1 MLLGLVSLLM
11 IGCAGEEQYPSRPIT
26 LICPWSA
33 GGGSDRVARQLGSQ
47 LERQLGV
54 PVNVINATGGAGVTG
69 HTRGAIAHPD
79 GYTVTLVTA
88 ELNMLHWRG
97 LTNITYRDFRPIM
110 QVNRDYA
117 AIFVREDSEWQTLE
131 ELEESIRNNPGK
143 LKASGTAFGGIWHVA
158 LAGWLLESDL
168 QPNDVIW
175 ISINGSAPS
184 LQELIA
190 GGVEMVS
197 CSVPEAQS
205 LLDAGRIRCLA
216 VMSEERLSS
225 IPDVPT
231 LQELDI
237 PWTARTWR
245 GLAAP
250 EDMPDHKFQVLV
262 SAARDVVT
270 SPEYKNFLHQAG
282 FGYAAL
288 PPAEFEQ
295 TLQEEDEQYGEI
307 FRSEAFRSV
316 RTQEYGPMLVPT
328 ILFVLLGLTLLGL
341 LITGNLRLPDDA
353 QELTKDGL
361 IRVGLTIGAVVLY
374 LILAES
380 IGYIF
385 TMAILLGMLFW
396 WFRVKWYAAVPV
408 ILVLVPLTYQLF
420 AIYLR
425 VPLPWGWLGW

>member
-1 MLLGLVSLLM
+1 MSIKHSIRIVLLGLVSLLM

-190 GGVEMVS
+190 GGVEM
-197 CSVPEAQS
+197 
-205 LLDAGRIRCLA
+205 
-216 VMSEERLSS
+216 
-225 IPDVPT
+225 
-231 LQELDI
+231 
-237 PWTARTWR
+237 
-245 GLAAP
+245 
-250 EDMPDHKFQVLV
+250 
-262 SAARDVVT
+262 
-270 SPEYKNFLHQAG
+270 
-282 FGYAAL
+282 
-288 PPAEFEQ
+288 
-295 TLQEEDEQYGEI
+295 
-307 FRSEAFRSV
+307 
-316 RTQEYGPMLVPT
+316 
-328 ILFVLLGLTLLGL
+328 
-341 LITGNLRLPDDA
+341 
-353 QELTKDGL
+353 
-361 IRVGLTIGAVVLY
+361 
-374 LILAES
+374 
-380 IGYIF
+380 
-385 TMAILLGMLFW
+385 
-396 WFRVKWYAAVPV
+396 
-408 ILVLVPLTYQLF
+408 
-420 AIYLR
+420 
-425 VPLPWGWLGW
+425 